1 MKGAGE
7 WKFRCV
13 ATPVLCA
20 HAMRHVGGLLFLIK
34 TLFFLTCFLW
44 FLLSRQR
51 SYYDLHDTMKE
62 GATSRRCIAI
72 SPLNKCLIQPP
83 SATPKHTNTLLP
95 ENTPSKLYTLLRHTP
110 HNRPTP
116 LAPRFFLWLLPPF
129 HLARRSCYLVHS
141 PPFHCSGSRD
151 LAWLYTSD

>member
-1 MKGAGE
+1 MKGAGQ

-20 HAMRHVGGLLFLIK
+20 HATRHVGGLLFLIK

-44 FLLSRQR
+44 FLLSCQS

-62 GATSRRCIAI
+62 GATSRRCTAV

-95 ENTPSKLYTLLRHTP
+95 EKTPSKVSDCSSSETVVLSRAFAFSLLRQQGSCVTM
-110 HNRPTP
+110 
-116 LAPRFFLWLLPPF
+116 
-129 HLARRSCYLVHS
+129 HL
-141 PPFHCSGSRD
+141 
-151 LAWLYTSD
+151 TKKT